1 MALLSDICSLH
12 TDSFNEISE
21 KFSSPEDLG
30 YKNLKLSHKH
40 YWNDPQGHK
49 RDWKVSKSAK
59 RPFLQVDGNSQTVF
73 NCPSNMRTKVH

>member
-40 YWNDPQGHK
+40 YWNDPQGHNEIGK
-49 RDWKVSKSAK
+49 SVSQLKGHFYKLMEIAK
-59 RPFLQVDGNSQTVF
+59 RFSIVLAI
-73 NCPSNMRTKVH
+73 